1 MASSS
6 LQQEKGIDGDDTK
19 NIVLK
24 KGKWQ
29 PEEDAL
35 LREYVRKC
43 GAKKWDKKYQFSEE
57 EGRKL
62 IHLYNQLGPK
72 WSQMV
77 SQFLGRT
84 NNELKNFINSRKR
97 SLKNS
102 RNFLVPE
109 SINHV
114 DELNE
119 NVGEIIIKRGSINQN
134 NNASEEKEMTLLR
147 VEFNDQ
153 DILFDNYLD
162 QIFNDSNIKFESLSK
177 LFDDSNIKFE
187 PLRECSYFQDMDDI
201 VPKISSCNMFFDQDL
216 PMLPICSYNLD
227 DQDILHRN

>member
-43 GAKKWDKKYQFSEE
+43 GAKKWDKVREKTNLPRDGKSCRFRWLNCLKPSLKKYPFSEE

-77 SQFLGRT
+77 SQ
-84 NNELKNFINSRKR
+84 
-97 SLKNS
+97 
-102 RNFLVPE
+102 
-109 SINHV
+109 
-114 DELNE
+114 
-119 NVGEIIIKRGSINQN
+119 
-134 NNASEEKEMTLLR
+134 
-147 VEFNDQ
+147 
-153 DILFDNYLD
+153 
-162 QIFNDSNIKFESLSK
+162 
-177 LFDDSNIKFE
+177 
-187 PLRECSYFQDMDDI
+187 
-201 VPKISSCNMFFDQDL
+201 
-216 PMLPICSYNLD
+216 
-227 DQDILHRN
+227 